1 MVGLAGDEREV
12 NIARPRKKKRR
23 KLNFQTPTFLP
34 FFYAA
39 DFSISEK
46 LN

>member
-1 MVGLAGDEREV
+1 MGLAGDEREV
-12 NIARPRKKKRR
+12 NIARPRKKQR

-39 DFSISEK
+39 DFSIWGK